1 MLAARV
7 KSLSPSATLAITAK
21 AAAMRAEGLDV
32 CSLSAGEPDFDT
44 PAHIKAAAIQALEA
58 GETRYGPAA
67 GLPQLRLA
75 VAQKL
80 QREQQIS
87 VSRDQVMISN
97 GGKQTLFNLAMV
109 LLDAGDEVIIPAP
122 YWVSYPEMVKLS
134 GATPVVVPTHQAS
147 GFKLL
152 PDQLQAA
159 ITPRT
164 KLLVLN
170 SPGNPTGTV
179 YSRQDLLALVEILRQ
194 HPQVVVV
201 SDEIYEKL
209 IYSPEGHTSIASL
222 APDLKDRI
230 VISNGFSKAYAMT
243 GWRIGY
249 LVGPLEIIQ
258 AAISLQSH
266 STSNVCT
273 FAQYGA
279 LAALTDPA
287 SEEHVQI
294 MRQQMAERRTQVFQQ
309 LQSLPRIHCVEPQ
322 GAFYLFPNIE
332 GSGLD
337 SLSFCQQLLQDY
349 HVAVVPG
356 QAFGSPTHIRLSY
369 AADRATL
376 EKGMTRL
383 QQFLASL

>member
-1 MLAARV
+1 
-7 KSLSPSATLAITAK
+7 
-21 AAAMRAEGLDV
+21 MRAEGLDV

-44 PAHIKAAAIQALEA
+44 PIHIKAAAIQALEA
-58 GETRYGPAA
+58 GKTRYGPAA

-75 VAQKL
+75 VAEKL

-109 LLDAGDEVIIPAP
+109 LLEAGDEVIIPAP
-122 YWVSYPEMVKLS
+122 YWVSYPEMVKLTN
-134 GATPVVVPTHQAS
+134 ATPVFVTTNEAS
-147 GFKLL
+147 GFKLS
-152 PDQLQAA
+152 PVQLEAA

-179 YSRQDLLALVEILRQ
+179 YSREDLLSLVEILRQ
-194 HPQVVVV
+194 HPQVYVI

-209 IYSPEGHTSIASL
+209 IYSSEGHTSIASL
-222 APDLKDRI
+222 APDLSERI
-230 VISNGFSKAYAMT
+230 VISSGFSKAYAMT

-249 LVGPLEIIQ
+249 LIGPLEIIQ

-287 SEEHVQI
+287 SEQHVQI
-294 MRQQMAERRTQVFQQ
+294 MRQQMAERRTQVLKQ
-309 LQSLPRIHCVEPQ
+309 LQSMPGIHCVEPE
-322 GAFYLFPNIE
+322 GAFYLFPNIAA
-332 GSGLD
+332 SGLD

-356 QAFGSPTHIRLSY
+356 QAFGSPAHIRLSY
-369 AADRATL
+369 AADQATL